1 METVS
6 VEVGEIGHGSHT
18 LPLDGLDS
26 RLRGNDGSA
35 AGFALLYLPYNSYQ
49 AGSRSASAKVDMG
62 RAEGHSPSASFFS
75 YPQEWGIKGG

>member
-6 VEVGEIGHGSHT
+6 VEVGEIGTGIHS

-26 RLRGNDGSA
+26 RLRGNDGSTA
-35 AGFALLYLPYNSYQ
+35 VFALLYLPCNGYQ
-49 AGSRSASAKVDMG
+49 AGSKPASAKVDMG
-62 RAEGHSPSASFFS
+62 RGEGHSPSASFFS